1 MVLPVPALLSQVSLT
16 NNAETWSLFE
26 VTLAALTAEQVSVLT
41 TVNLVTGQ
49 CMLGKLSDRS
59 TSPA

>member
-26 VTLAALTAEQVSVLT
+26 VTLAALTAEQV
-41 TVNLVTGQ
+41 
-49 CMLGKLSDRS
+49 C
-59 TSPA
+59 